1 MADPLGAVVRR
12 FVRSLREGTTPLE
25 LELRMG
31 RQHRGGFTAAVTQ
44 SEMDAAV
51 RALTHGPP
59 SGTEDS
65 IEWAESHDYFYHAGD
80 EVVRSSVAFDSA
92 AFRMDVQHIVKKRL
106 EAADTARF
114 RVSCA
119 SERPVDAQHLP
130 FATALEHT
138 RIKQRRSVSVCP
150 PELSV
155 PLWRYDFTLVW
166 GGRTKE
172 DAELRQRSE
181 PPTYE
186 VEVEVLPEGARSLM
200 ALLRAQGAGAAV
212 DEHLVAYLSERLTE
226 IGAALAAL

>member
-1 MADPLGAVVRR
+1 MADPLSAVISR
-12 FVRSLREGTTPLE
+12 FVRSLRENTTPLE

-44 SEMDAAV
+44 REMDATV
-51 RALTHGPP
+51 RALTHKPP
-59 SGTEDS
+59 GGVEDS
-65 IEWAESHDYFYHAGD
+65 VEWTESQDYFYHVGD
-80 EVVRSSVAFDSA
+80 EVVRSSVAFDSD
-92 AFRMDVQHIVKKRL
+92 AFQMDVQHIVKKRL

-119 SERPVDAQHLP
+119 SERPVDAQQLP
-130 FATALEHT
+130 FATDLEHT
-138 RIKQRRSVSVCP
+138 RIKQRRSVFVCP
-150 PELSV
+150 HELSV

-172 DAELRQRSE
+172 EAELRQRSE

-200 ALLRAQGAGAAV
+200 ALLRAEGAGATA
-212 DEHLVAYLSERLTE
+212 EERLVGYLAERLTE
-226 IGAALAAL
+226 IGGALATL